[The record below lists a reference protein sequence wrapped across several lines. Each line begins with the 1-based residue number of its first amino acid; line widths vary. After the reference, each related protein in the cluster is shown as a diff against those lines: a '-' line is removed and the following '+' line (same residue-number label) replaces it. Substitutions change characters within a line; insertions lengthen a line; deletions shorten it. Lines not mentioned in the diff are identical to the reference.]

1 MAWPTVVLI
10 VAELAFVGG
19 LFWLFLNYR
28 QRREDL
34 RAEERDRL
42 LARFSSSQEL
52 SGVLN
57 SPAGERLFNSES
69 RISRNAARTL
79 TFAITTGVIL
89 LCMGGAFYLMYWLGN
104 PAGAAI
110 LVPAIWFVMFGLGVL
125 ISAAV
130 SSLFLRR
137 SGLLPRNGEGRGTEE
152 P

>member
-1 MAWPTVVLI
+1 MNWSIVILI
-10 VAELAFVGG
+10 IAELAFVGW
-19 LFWLFLNYR
+19 LFWLFLNHR
-28 QRREDL
+28 QRREGI

-42 LARFSSSQEL
+42 LARFTNSQEL
-52 SGVLN
+52 SGFLN

-79 TFAITTGVIL
+79 TFAVTTGVIL
-89 LCMGGAFYLMYWLGN
+89 LCMAGAFYLMYWVGH
-104 PAGAAI
+104 PAGTAI

-125 ISAAV
+125 ISAVISA
-130 SSLFLRR
+130 LFLRR